1 MECHL
6 PTGPPPRRSW
16 GRPQGRLPA
25 PVPLTS
31 TARLHAQPWEAPRA
45 PPASRPA
52 PTRARPLGAAWRD
65 PAPPPRRPPQGR
77 PRPAEWAVQCGGGVP
92 GASPPP
98 GRGHAQ
104 APHVTRVP
112 RVARGACGGGT
123 AEFRIPPSQ
132 TDGCVSGSSIGLGLR
147 GGSGSPSIPTEA
159 PGLAAAGHCWSTKGL
174 APQRP
179 PFPPPWPAPAL
190 LVETSLPGTLSGFG
204 VQRRRQRVSC
214 HPLYPAAGAGA
225 PAQGAE
231 AWSVPAPPPAAWRR
245 QAWICGGG
253 ATWRLN

>member
-112 RVARGACGGGT
+112 RVAPGARGGGT
-123 AEFRIPPSQ
+123 AEFRIPPSH

-179 PFPPPWPAPAL
+179 PFPPPPARPRSSSRNLPPRHTLRLRSPEEEAEGQL
-190 LVETSLPGTLSGFG
+190 PPTLPSCRGRCPSTRGRSLVRACPTPSGMEAAG
-204 VQRRRQRVSC
+204 LDLRRRR
-214 HPLYPAAGAGA
+214 HLAA
-225 PAQGAE
+225 
-231 AWSVPAPPPAAWRR
+231 
-245 QAWICGGG
+245 
-253 ATWRLN
+253 